1 MEHYFLTP
9 SGKLKARWQEAFPGA
24 LAVHPDEIQAIAN
37 NAIVFW
43 LDFSSLDVSEH
54 SPNLQEAQGS
64 GRPVVVLS
72 GSPGELE
79 AIQVLERGARGYC
92 HVLSPAVALREIAH
106 VVSHGGV
113 WLPPELLQ
121 RLLSLSLRMA
131 PRVGIETDLGVLTAR
146 ERMVAERV
154 AIGASNREIAE
165 ALEISERTVKSHL
178 SSIFEKLAIRDR
190 VQLALAVNRVGPA
203 KTEA

>member
-24 LAVHPDEIQAIAN
+24 VAAHPNEIQAIAY
-37 NAIVFW
+37 NAVVLW
-43 LDFSSLDVSEH
+43 LDFSSLDASEH
-54 SPNLQEAQGS
+54 NANLQEAQDS

-92 HVLSPAVALREIAH
+92 HVLSPATAMREIAH

-121 RLLSLSLRMA
+121 RLLSLSLRMT
-131 PRVGIETDLGVLTAR
+131 PGIGIDVDLGALTAR
-146 ERMVAERV
+146 ERMVAEHV
-154 AIGASNREIAE
+154 ALGASNREIAQ

-178 SSIFEKLAIRDR
+178 SSIFEKLALRDR
-190 VQLALAVNRVGPA
+190 VQLALAVNRVEPA

>member
-1 MEHYFLTP
+1 
-9 SGKLKARWQEAFPGA
+9 
-24 LAVHPDEIQAIAN
+24 
-37 NAIVFW
+37 
-43 LDFSSLDVSEH
+43 
-54 SPNLQEAQGS
+54 
-64 GRPVVVLS
+64 
-72 GSPGELE
+72 
-79 AIQVLERGARGYC
+79 
-92 HVLSPAVALREIAH
+92 
-106 VVSHGGV
+106 
-113 WLPPELLQ
+113 
-121 RLLSLSLRMA
+121 MA